1 MNCVNF
7 FLGIMYSRETSL
19 NPTKVLLFHQVV
31 VSVIFVVNLGDNY
44 EDILNIEVIDQ
55 GLTIED

>member
-1 MNCVNF
+1 
-7 FLGIMYSRETSL
+7 MYSRETSL

-44 EDILNIEVIDQ
+44 EEILNIEVIDQ
-55 GLTIED
+55 GLTIEN

>member
-1 MNCVNF
+1 
-7 FLGIMYSRETSL
+7 
-19 NPTKVLLFHQVV
+19 

-44 EDILNIEVIDQ
+44 EEILNIEVIDQ